1 MQVILITQRLFLII
15 AGSLLFPVMS
25 YADIYK
31 HTDKNGVVYF
41 TDKQQLLEEKPY
53 KSFSSDKQSKQ
64 TFINTHSNPVSTVD
78 PKRKSSKYSLSVSKY
93 FYNKFQIR
101 VLYGKDID
109 SKLKGIRFLPTTKS
123 DGKLLNAF
131 LTLLKE
137 EYQEYP
143 PSFMKA
149 IGIKQILLV
158 KKLSYRGQLRAA
170 IPDMYNEKLY
180 FSIDSLSDRSRDVLY
195 VRHIIH
201 HEIYHML
208 EEQVYG
214 TAYYQ
219 DPAWQKLNDPKFKYG
234 AGGKFYRSRESLAKL
249 AKTNPYQGFVSNYAM
264 SGIEE
269 DKAEVY
275 GYLMTVQG
283 RKILNNKQP
292 KDPILRAKV
301 KKLKADL
308 YALDPNMNQVFWTKL
323 SQQR

>member
-1 MQVILITQRLFLII
+1 VQVLLITQRFFLII
-15 AGSLLFPVMS
+15 VGSLFFPTMS

-41 TDKQQLLEEKPY
+41 TDKQQLLDEKPY
-53 KSFSSDKQSKQ
+53 KSFRSDKQSKQ
-64 TFINTHSNPVSTVD
+64 TFNTHSNPVLTVT
-78 PKRKSSKYSLSVSKY
+78 PKPKSSIFSSSVSKY
-93 FYNKFQIR
+93 FYNKFQIG
-101 VLYGKDID
+101 VLYGKDVD

-123 DGKLLNAF
+123 DDKLLNAY
-131 LTLLKE
+131 LMLLKE
-137 EYQEYP
+137 EYQKYP
-143 PSFMKA
+143 SSFMKA
-149 IGIKQILLV
+149 IGLKQILLV

-180 FSIDSLSDRSRDVLY
+180 FSIDSLSDRPRDVLY

-214 TAYYQ
+214 TPYYQ

-234 AGGKFYRSRESLAKL
+234 AGGKYYRSRESLAKL

-283 RKILNNKQP
+283 RKILNNKQA

-308 YALDPNMNQVFWTKL
+308 YALDPNINQAFWTKL
-323 SQQR
+323 SP